1 MTREQETALH
11 NFESLVRQLM
21 MAYGRL
27 KRDNAGLREE
37 LLDTKEK
44 LKSTEEKLEQAK
56 RDYSTLRTAR
66 LIEVS
71 GNDAKDA
78 RARIAQLIREVDK
91 CIALINA

>member
-1 MTREQETALH
+1 MTHEQETALH
-11 NFESLVRQLM
+11 NFEALVRQLM
-21 MAYGRL
+21 MAYERL

-37 LLDTKEK
+37 LLAAKEK
-44 LKSTEEKLEQAK
+44 LRSTEEQLEQAK